1 MAPLMSDNAIDAIVT
16 FIAYSIVT
24 KVAVARINHL
34 NDELA
39 SDIKGFN

>member
-1 MAPLMSDNAIDAIVT
+1 M
-16 FIAYSIVT
+16 VT

-34 NDELA
+34 KDGLF

>member
-24 KVAVARINHL
+24 KVAVAKMNHL
-34 NDELA
+34 NDEFV

>member
-1 MAPLMSDNAIDAIVT
+1 MAPRISDNAIDAIVT

-24 KVAVARINHL
+24 KVAVARMNHL
-34 NDELA
+34 NDEFV